1 MRTEPQSALT
11 WRVMPLLTRNSPL
24 RSTEACG
31 GAFAPSKLSGR
42 NSRENTRRNRPRQT
56 QSLASCAEENAG
68 LLEKPRITKDTR
80 QRTWKTLLFVPRVY
94 LAQGRSTPQTDV
106 AAWITAL
113 KILKRANNAPE
124 RLVSGKLTGS
134 RRGHMADL
142 DHGRRRGRLRD
153 RENLNGLVI
162 ERTHQQVHSLD
173 TDTRVGVVFERIE
186 QSLADI
192 AVRG

>member
-1 MRTEPQSALT
+1 M
-11 WRVMPLLTRNSPL
+11 
-24 RSTEACG
+24 
-31 GAFAPSKLSGR
+31 
-42 NSRENTRRNRPRQT
+42 
-56 QSLASCAEENAG
+56 
-68 LLEKPRITKDTR
+68 
-80 QRTWKTLLFVPRVY
+80 FVPRVY

-106 AAWITAL
+106 AAWITTL